1 MRPSSCG
8 SAGLMQAHNLIVLV
22 ACQLISATST
32 ITLVTLGGIIGT
44 SMTSNKALVT
54 LPLSLMVVA
63 VAATAIPASM
73 LMRRVGRR
81 YGFMLAS
88 TVASA
93 GMFVGVVAL
102 KQSSFTLFC
111 VASMMLGINTAFTQQ
126 YRYAAAES
134 VESKFVARAISFVL
148 LGSIGGAFLGKELAT
163 RGEGWIAGIPYA
175 GTLVALGVLFVIQV
189 LLLSLLKEPTAH
201 QDSDAPHS
209 DRPLGRIVRQPVF
222 LTAVFGGVVAYGVM
236 TLIMTATP
244 LSMHLTDGYS
254 IEETSSVIRAHV
266 LAMYLPSLAA
276 GFLIDRVGV
285 TRLMIVG
292 ALGLLATSIV
302 GLQGHSLLHY
312 WWALVLLGVGWNFLY
327 VGGTT
332 LLTYT
337 YSLAERFHAQA
348 VNEFLVFGVSAT
360 ASLLAGTVMFY
371 FGWATLMLV
380 PIPILVAITVVLVVV
395 RKDPLLQRRLA
406 KEEG

>member
-1 MRPSSCG
+1 
-8 SAGLMQAHNLIVLV
+8 MQARNLYVLV
-22 ACQLISATST
+22 SCQLISATST
-32 ITLVTLGGIIGT
+32 ISLVTLGGIIGT
-44 SMTSNKALVT
+44 SMTDNKAFVT

-73 LMRRVGRR
+73 LMRRIGRR

-88 TVASA
+88 SVASV
-93 GMFVGVVAL
+93 GMFIGVLAL
-102 KQSSFTLFC
+102 KQSSFVLFC
-111 VASMMLGINTAFTQQ
+111 VATMMLGVNTAFTQQ

-134 VESKFVARAISFVL
+134 VTRDYVARAISFVL

-163 RGEGWIAGIPYA
+163 RGHDWIDAIPYA
-175 GTLVALGVLFVIQV
+175 GTLAALGCLFIVQV
-189 LLLSLLKEPTAH
+189 ALLSLMHEPTAH
-201 QDSDAPHS
+201 EDHDVEHS
-209 DRPLGRIVRQPVF
+209 DRPLKDIVWRPVF
-222 LTAVFGGVVAYGVM
+222 LTAVLGGAVAYGIM

-244 LSMHLTDGYS
+244 LSMHLNDGFS

-266 LAMYLPSLAA
+266 LAMYVPSLAA

-292 ALGLLATSIV
+292 ALGLLATSLI

-312 WWALVLLGVGWNFLY
+312 WWALVLLGIGWNFLY

-337 YSLAERFHAQA
+337 YSLAERFRAQA
-348 VNEFLVFGVSAT
+348 VNEFTVFGMSAS

-371 FGWATLMLV
+371 FGWTTLMLV
-380 PIPILVAITVVLVVV
+380 PIPILIAITAALLWT
-395 RKDPLLQRRLA
+395 RKDPLLRRRA
-406 KEEG
+406 TNEE

>member
-1 MRPSSCG
+1 
-8 SAGLMQAHNLIVLV
+8 MQARNLYVLV
-22 ACQLISATST
+22 SCQLISATST
-32 ITLVTLGGIIGT
+32 ISLVTLGGIIGT
-44 SMTSNKALVT
+44 SMTDNRALVT

-81 YGFMLAS
+81 RGFMLSSA
-88 TVASA
+88 VAAA
-93 GMFVGVVAL
+93 GMFIGVLAL
-102 KQSSFTLFC
+102 KQSSFVLFC
-111 VASMMLGINTAFTQQ
+111 IATMMLGVNTAFTQQ

-134 VESKFVARAISFVL
+134 VAPEFVARAISFVL
-148 LGSIGGAFLGKELAT
+148 VGSIGGAFLGKELAT
-163 RGEGWIAGIPYA
+163 RGHAWIADIPYA
-175 GTLVALGVLFVIQV
+175 GTFAALGVLFVIQV
-189 LLLSLLKEPTAH
+189 LLLAALQEPSAH
-201 QDSDAPHS
+201 EEHAVEHS
-209 DRPLGRIVRQPVF
+209 DRPLRQIALQPVF
-222 LTAVFGGVVAYGVM
+222 LTAVCGGVVAYGIM

-244 LSMHLTDGYS
+244 LSMHLTDGFS

-266 LAMYLPSLAA
+266 LAMYVPSLAA
-276 GFLIDRVGV
+276 GFLIDRLGV

-292 ALGLLATSIV
+292 AFGLLATSFI

-337 YSLAERFHAQA
+337 YSMAERFRAQA

-360 ASLLAGTVMFY
+360 ASLLAGTIMFY
-371 FGWATLMLV
+371 FGWTALMLV
-380 PIPILVAITVVLVVV
+380 PIPILVAITVALLWV
-395 RKDPLLQRRLA
+395 RNDPLLKRRLA
-406 KEEG
+406 TQED